1 MRLSLACLLA
11 LGCLSRLSAQVGDAG
26 DVDRSKP
33 PAHWK
38 IAPAPVRT
46 PEESLQQ
53 FELPPDFRM
62 ELVAAEPL
70 VQDPVAMQF
79 DERGRLWVLEWP
91 SYNRFFRGVFPGL
104 EKLDPPK
111 SNVVILEDTNGDGRM
126 DKRTVFVT
134 GFDWPRGLQVAR
146 DGAMVLKLPEIV
158 MAHDTN
164 NDGKAEREEL
174 LVNGLEIPA
183 NPHGAQSNLLLMMDN
198 WVHGSRFDQRMQLVD
213 GKWVSKPTLSNR
225 GQWGL
230 SQDNYGRLFYA
241 SNGDHLRGDLVPAP
255 YYTRNPHYPIK
266 SGVDVA
272 YSTDQT
278 TWPHAPTPGVNR
290 RLQIRDADGTLAV
303 FTGNTGP
310 HVYRGDQFPAEYV
323 GNVFLGEVAGRFIR
337 RSLLTEKEGVITA
350 ENAYAK
356 EKHEFMFSKDERFRP
371 TYTTTGPDGALYV
384 ADMYRG
390 IIEGHLFM
398 TSYLREQII
407 ARGLEKSFLNM
418 GRIYRIVHKTGQ
430 GSPAPKLARHNAAGW
445 VEHLA
450 HPNGFWRDTAQRLIV
465 ESGDRSVVPAVQK
478 IALGHAN
485 ELARLHALWT
495 LEGLRAIDQTTLAAA
510 LTDRSVE
517 VRKAALRISEP
528 FLTDAGFAAKVIA
541 LTDDPRIEVR
551 RQLLFTLGE
560 GQGPAFEIAMGRILA
575 RDAAQPFMV
584 EAALSGLR
592 DREYAFADRLLQD
605 KSWAEER
612 PGTGKVLAALAHA
625 VLNAGKEAELE
636 RLLASLSDTANEPL
650 WMRNAVLDGLAAA
663 NKKGRTKLPVA
674 FAALEQSSAPAV
686 RDRAATLGKAWL
698 SPLPKSLAID
708 PDAPARRLE
717 PGFDKGRSLFAIC
730 AACHGPEG
738 LGTPGLAPALATS
751 QVVAG
756 STEEVIR
763 SILNGRNQ
771 DRKNPNF
778 ADMPPLGGLPDSDV
792 AALVTYVRTRWGGM
806 TGSVTP
812 AQVREARNA
821 KQ

>member
-1 MRLSLACLLA
+1 MRLLLACLAALA
-11 LGCLSRLSAQVGDAG
+11 CLSRLSAQVGDAG
-26 DVDRSKP
+26 DIDRSKP

-38 IAPAPVRT
+38 IDPAPVRT
-46 PEESLQQ
+46 PEESQRLFALQ
-53 FELPPDFRM
+53 PGFRM

-111 SNVVILEDTNGDGRM
+111 SNVVILEDTDGDGRM
-126 DKRTVFVT
+126 DKRTVFLT
-134 GFDWPRGLQVAR
+134 GFDWPRGLQITR

-164 NDGKAEREEL
+164 NDGQADREEV
-174 LVNGLEIPA
+174 LVSGLEIPA

-198 WVHGSRFDQRMQLVD
+198 WVHGSRFEQRMQFVD
-213 GKWVSKPTLSNR
+213 GKWASKPTLANR
-225 GQWGL
+225 GQWGI

-255 YYTRNPHYPIK
+255 YFTRNPHYPVMA
-266 SGVDVA
+266 GVDVA
-272 YSTDQT
+272 YPPNQD
-278 TWPHAPTPGVNR
+278 TWPHGPTPGVNR

-303 FTGNTGP
+303 FTGNTSP
-310 HVYRGDQFPAEYV
+310 HVYRGDQFPSEYQ

-337 RSLLTEKEGVITA
+337 RSILTEKEGIITA
-350 ENAYAK
+350 DNAYAAQ
-356 EKHEFMFSKDERFRP
+356 KHEFMFSRDERFRP
-371 TYTTTGPDGALYV
+371 TYTTSGPDGALYV

-407 ARGLEKSFLNM
+407 NRGLEKSFLNM
-418 GRIYRIVHKTGQ
+418 GRIWRIVHEGRR
-430 GSPAPKLARHNAAGW
+430 GAPAPKLARDDTAGW
-445 VEHLA
+445 VEQLG

-465 ESGDRSVVPAVQK
+465 ESGDRRVVPALQRM
-478 IALGHAN
+478 ATTHSS
-485 ELARLHALWT
+485 ELARLHALWS
-495 LEGLRAIDQTTLAAA
+495 LEGLRAIDAATLTTALA
-510 LTDRSVE
+510 DPSHE
-517 VRKAALRISEP
+517 VRKAALRVSEP
-528 FLTDAGFAAKVIA
+528 LLGNAALAAKVLA
-541 LTDDPRIEVR
+541 LAEDPRIEVR

-560 GQGPAFEIAMGRILA
+560 ARGPAFEAAMARLLA
-575 RDAAQPFMV
+575 RDAAQPIMV
-584 EAALSGLR
+584 EAALSGLK
-592 DREYAFADRLLQD
+592 DREAAFADRLLQD
-605 KSWAEER
+605 RDWTVER
-612 PGTGKVLAALAHA
+612 PGAGKVFAALAQA
-625 VLNAGKEAELE
+625 VLNTNRDADLE
-636 RLLASLSDTANEPL
+636 KLLASLSDSAGHPVWIRT
-650 WMRNAVLDGLAAA
+650 AVLDGFKAA
-663 NKKGRTKLPVA
+663 NKRGMTKLPVA
-674 FAALEQSSAPAV
+674 FAALEQSSV
-686 RDRAATLGKAWL
+686 GSVQEKAAALGREWL
-698 SPLPKSLAID
+698 SPAPKSLAID

-730 AACHGPEG
+730 AACHGTEG
-738 LGTPGLAPALATS
+738 QGTPGLAPALATS
-751 QVVAG
+751 NVVAT
-756 STEEVIR
+756 STDEVIR

-812 AQVREARNA
+812 QQVRDARNA
-821 KQ
+821 K